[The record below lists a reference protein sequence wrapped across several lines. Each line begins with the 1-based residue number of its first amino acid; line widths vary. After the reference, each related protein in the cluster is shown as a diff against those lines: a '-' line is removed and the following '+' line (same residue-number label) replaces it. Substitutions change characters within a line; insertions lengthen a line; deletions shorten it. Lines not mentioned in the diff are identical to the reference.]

1 LSQLLS
7 NLVAS
12 QENLL
17 SYDLVMT
24 HLDDAFIISVGVL
37 DQRTYGNKRSKAI
50 TQFIYE
56 QQKFNLLREE
66 NEGFAKLIVEL
77 NQPNITMENIEVVK
91 KNVEA
96 LIGFFN
102 LDPNRVLDIILESFA
117 SGNIW
122 NQEPYLTL
130 LSDYKGKYVAQ
141 VLGFK
146 FQHHLD
152 RLQTALK
159 VPKSPTSPTLDHL
172 ESLIPKRLCL
182 VCAILVARKVIKLE
196 DIWSH
201 LSNFQETKD
210 DADEIESLLKRQ
222 IKLV

>member
-1 LSQLLS
+1 
-7 NLVAS
+7 
-12 QENLL
+12 
-17 SYDLVMT
+17 MT
-24 HLDDAFIISVGVL
+24 HLDDAFITSVGVL

-50 TQFIYE
+50 TQFIFE

-122 NQEPYLTL
+122 N
-130 LSDYKGKYVAQ
+130 
-141 VLGFK
+141 
-146 FQHHLD
+146 
-152 RLQTALK
+152 
-159 VPKSPTSPTLDHL
+159 
-172 ESLIPKRLCL
+172 
-182 VCAILVARKVIKLE
+182 
-196 DIWSH
+196 
-201 LSNFQETKD
+201 
-210 DADEIESLLKRQ
+210 
-222 IKLV
+222 